1 MAQLL
6 DQPELLSGQNQRIT
20 AVVLL
25 HGLCKANPTFLQ
37 TFGAILTKIIEGGSE
52 NESQL
57 LGLLLSG
64 KPNGPEILNNNS
76 AKQILKNET
85 KLPAITNKAEILSLL
100 KVRKIMNEI
109 FGNMFHSISFWYFR
123 NHPQV

>member
-1 MAQLL
+1 M
-6 DQPELLSGQNQRIT
+6 
-20 AVVLL
+20 LL

-64 KPNGPEILNNNS
+64 KPNGPEILTTFRFRMVESMAVYLEMNS
-76 AKQILKNET
+76 KLQCLKIFLE
-85 KLPAITNKAEILSLL
+85 SLREL
-100 KVRKIMNEI
+100 AL
-109 FGNMFHSISFWYFR
+109 GGSTL
-123 NHPQV
+123 